1 MNWILKKPILIV
13 VLSLLFISC
22 FNSKSKNAIG
32 KVHCVYFKTDN
43 DNLKQMIDQ
52 INSYREN
59 SLKITG
65 LTCDSSRI
73 ENVSSSKNN
82 PPDDSIVWSL
92 YQDYIRA
99 YNKKITLEDFLN
111 QYFTISIG
119 ANNAKNILI
128 NIKGWL
134 DDPRMDSNTRSLI
147 LEALGI

>member
-1 MNWILKKPILIV
+1 M
-13 VLSLLFISC
+13 LSLLLVSC
-22 FNSKSKNAIG
+22 SNSKSKNATG
-32 KVHCVYFKTDN
+32 KVYCVYFKTED

-52 INSYREN
+52 INIYRES
-59 SLKITG
+59 SLEITG
-65 LTCDSSRI
+65 LACDSKRI

-92 YQDYIRA
+92 YQDYVRA
-99 YNKKITLEDFLN
+99 YNKKITLENFLN
-111 QYFTISIG
+111 KYFTLSIG
-119 ANNAKNILI
+119 ADNTKNILM